1 MGAVMA
7 ESHVVS
13 ALRQK
18 RAAVTREIHGLER
31 RLGELRA
38 ALVHLDGSMRLF
50 ADEDRP
56 EPADGP
62 ALSASASRLPSVMPR
77 GDMTRL
83 VLDALRRTVGGQSL
97 SRITETVA
105 AAIGV
110 SVEDRKTR
118 NTLSERVRNALY
130 RLRDRNAAE
139 ASRDGA
145 LILWQLADG

>member
-13 ALRQK
+13 ALKQK
-18 RAAVTREIHGLER
+18 RAAVTREMQGLER

-50 ADEDRP
+50 AEEDIS

-62 ALSASASRLPSVMPR
+62 ALTAPVSRLPSVMPR

-83 VLDALRRTVGGQSL
+83 VLHALRGAVGGQSL
-97 SRITETVA
+97 SRITEAVA
-105 AAIGV
+105 TAIGV
-110 SVEDRKTR
+110 AAEDRKTL
-118 NTLSERVRNALY
+118 TVLSERVRNALY
-130 RLRDRNAAE
+130 RLRDRGAAE

-145 LILWQLADG
+145 LILWRLADG